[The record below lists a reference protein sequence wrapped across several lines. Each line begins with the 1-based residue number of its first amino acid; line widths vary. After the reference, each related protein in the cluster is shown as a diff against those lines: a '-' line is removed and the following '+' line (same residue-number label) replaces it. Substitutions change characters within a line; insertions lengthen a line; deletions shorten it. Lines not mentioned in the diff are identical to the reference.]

1 MGKTEVPCRVSEN
14 IDPCVAPCFSSP
26 VLLLFWD
33 FGQASGHVGAQ
44 QPRDWDGT
52 ATCFFF
58 FFPSAGIPL
67 GGSTNTPLR
76 GIDAAAKFTGVAPAG
91 WPFRARV
98 SEKGLAAQSLA
109 MNTHA
114 RNTLLHSS
122 SQQAFSCTIL
132 CFALPEA
139 IHLLFDG
146 GIPYRTLQPLTC
158 S

>member
-1 MGKTEVPCRVSEN
+1 MLL
-14 IDPCVAPCFSSP
+14 ACFSSP

-33 FGQASGHVGAQ
+33 FGQASGHAGAQ
-44 QPRDWDGT
+44 QARDWDGT
-52 ATCFFF
+52 AICV
-58 FFPSAGIPL
+58 FFPSAGIPP
-67 GGSTNTPLR
+67 GDSTHAPLR
-76 GIDAAAKFTGVAPAG
+76 GTDAAAKFTGVAPAG

-98 SEKGLAAQSLA
+98 SEQGLAAQSLA
-109 MNTHA
+109 MNTRA

-139 IHLLFDG
+139 IHLSFDG

-158 S
+158 W

>member
-1 MGKTEVPCRVSEN
+1 MLVLSRLGIGMAQP
-14 IDPCVAPCFSSP
+14 P
-26 VLLLFWD
+26 V
-33 FGQASGHVGAQ
+33 
-44 QPRDWDGT
+44 
-52 ATCFFF
+52 FFF